1 MCVSGRVR
9 ECACSC
15 AKRDGSRRVRECV
28 CSCAKRDGS
37 RMCVSGRV
45 RECVCSC
52 AKRDGSR
59 VCVSAIDARS
69 AHVAVAGG
77 GCVSSCRVC
86 GCRPSERAVRARARR
101 AERRAAPDGAAL
113 PACRGLVAC
122 RVDARSMHVAA
133 SGGGQVPSCRTCGGR
148 PSERVVRARA
158 RRAERRATPDGVA
171 LTACCGT
178 CRSCPLLQHWRPCSR
193 PSPRRTCGGRP
204 SDRAMRARA
213 RRAERREAFSGSAC
227 CGTCRCFLVSRQPR
241 PRPSPSP
248 RKTRP
253 PPAARWVRDGGRRRR
268 RRSPGCVGALPA
280 TRVGNFTAQGRHHT
294 GKRRFWR
301 GRTVSPPVAL
311 LPPC

>member
-1 MCVSGRVR
+1 MRVLRECVCSCARRDDSRMCVPGRVR

-52 AKRDGSR
+52 AKRDVSR
-59 VCVSAIDARS
+59 VCVSAIDARG
-69 AHVAVAGG
+69 AHVAVAVV

-178 CRSCPLLQHWRPCSR
+178 CRSCLLLQPWRPCSR

-213 RRAERREAFSGSAC
+213 RRAEREKPLTAQLAVERVAAERVDHAC
-227 CGTCRCFLVSRQPR
+227 CCSLGGRVLGRAHAARAAADRAIARCARE
-241 PRPSPSP
+241 
-248 RKTRP
+248 
-253 PPAARWVRDGGRRRR
+253 PAAPSA
-268 RRSPGCVGALPA
+268 RSL
-280 TRVGNFTAQGRHHT
+280 
-294 GKRRFWR
+294 
-301 GRTVSPPVAL
+301 
-311 LPPC
+311 

>member
-1 MCVSGRVR
+1 MRVLRECVCSCARRDDSRMCVPGRVR

-52 AKRDGSR
+52 AKRDVSR
-59 VCVSAIDARS
+59 VCVSAIDARG
-69 AHVAVAGG
+69 AHVAVAVV

-122 RVDARSMHVAA
+122 CVNVRSMDVAA
-133 SGGGQVPSCRTCGGR
+133 SGGGQVSSCRTCGGR

-178 CRSCPLLQHWRPCSR
+178 CRSCPLLQPWRSCSR

-213 RRAERREAFSGSAC
+213 RRAEREKPLTAQLAV
-227 CGTCRCFLVSRQPR
+227 GTCERVVVS
-241 PRPSPSP
+241 
-248 RKTRP
+248 
-253 PPAARWVRDGGRRRR
+253 
-268 RRSPGCVGALPA
+268 
-280 TRVGNFTAQGRHHT
+280 
-294 GKRRFWR
+294 
-301 GRTVSPPVAL
+301 
-311 LPPC
+311 